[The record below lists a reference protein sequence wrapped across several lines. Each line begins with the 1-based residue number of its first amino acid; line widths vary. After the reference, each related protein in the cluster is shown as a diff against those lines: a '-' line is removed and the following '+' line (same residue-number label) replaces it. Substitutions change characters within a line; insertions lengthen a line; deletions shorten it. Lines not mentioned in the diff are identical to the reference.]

1 MKQHLPIPDN
11 PKIVAAMEAY
21 CDRMFVYRH
30 FHEIPSF
37 LLGEEPLVGWLF
49 GTGNFTAIPKQ
60 YVTEMILEVAVAHEP
75 MALANIKPSETC
87 QYEALALA
95 GLKRNSA
102 QIKFIP
108 RKWRTEAFII
118 KACVRYS
125 SVIQHIDWGAEG
137 RRLVTRNLVNQ
148 VGSASLVHAAD
159 LVQYIGQ
166 AARDLLEDESI
177 RSAIPCKVA
186 DLYLLLDLKALPV
199 LQDMI
204 KEGYWP
210 PATDK
215 TIEFDKSFGLD
226 YRHRPASPAQAAKKL
241 CKPMGVSYWLL
252 HSFAMKAFPIEDV
265 ISTLC
270 DDHESLDLLFRLYE
284 AEELR
289 PYMGLSRQLRGR
301 LLEDAIGL

>member
-21 CDRMFVYRH
+21 CDRMFEYRY

-49 GTGNFTAIPKQ
+49 GTGNFTAIPKR

-108 RKWRTEAFII
+108 RKWRTEEFII

-177 RSAIPCKVA
+177 RSAIKFKA
-186 DLYLLLDLKALPV
+186 SDLYRLLDLGAANLLK
-199 LQDMI
+199 DMV

-210 PATDK
+210 PACDDSVV
-215 TIEFDKSFGLD
+215 FDKSFGPH
-226 YRHRPASPAQAAKKL
+226 YRRRPASPAQALERL
-241 CKPMGVSYWLL
+241 CYPMDVPYWML
-252 HSFAMKAFPIEDV
+252 HSNAMLAFPIEDV
-265 ISTLC
+265 IAALSV
-270 DDHESLDLLFRLYE
+270 DQRSLDILFRLYE
-284 AEELR
+284 PEALR
-289 PYMGLSRQLRGR
+289 PYVKLSARMKGR
-301 LLEDAIGL
+301 LLEQDMGL